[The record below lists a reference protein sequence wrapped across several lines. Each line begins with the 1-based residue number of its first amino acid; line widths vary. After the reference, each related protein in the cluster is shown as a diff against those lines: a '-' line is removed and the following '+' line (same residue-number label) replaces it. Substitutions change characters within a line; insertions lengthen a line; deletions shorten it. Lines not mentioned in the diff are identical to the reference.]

1 MDVMQIAKQRAE
13 TAGARNV
20 VIPTG
25 GTGSAA
31 RRALDYFGPDYTV
44 YAVGNPA
51 SSHGRWCL
59 HRGITEEKRRE
70 LAQQGIK
77 VALQDY
83 SIFQGRRLHV
93 GEKVFDF
100 SEHEGQQNA
109 SLDAVI
115 ENIGNGKT
123 ETIMDIISQTFSWF
137 GEAGQIC
144 MEVTVMAAD
153 SGVLPLHELCTAI
166 ASPVDLGTS
175 DACMV
180 LRPAAAAKLF
190 TWDFGI
196 IAFDQ
201 VGKYTPLVVSDLRPS
216 LHFYGDV
223 VGLKRLSSDDRAGYA
238 ELALGSGKLA
248 LAEEAAIPTVSQETS
263 LPPATLMA
271 EKRRL
276 LFSVPNGEAVCE
288 RLASEGVPTEP
299 GDQEWITRF
308 EDPDGNTVEIM
319 S

>member
-31 RRALDYFGPDYTV
+31 RRALEYFGPDYTV
-44 YAVGNPA
+44 YAVGNPD

-59 HRGITEEKRRE
+59 HRGITEEKRAE
-70 LAQQGIK
+70 LEELGIQ

-93 GEKVFDF
+93 GEKALDF
-100 SEHEGQQNA
+100 SDYDGQRNVL
-109 SLDAVI
+109 LDAVI
-115 ENIGNGKT
+115 ENIGQGKT
-123 ETIMDIISQTFSWF
+123 ETIMDIIRHTFSWF

-144 MEVTVMAAD
+144 MEVVLMAAD
-153 SGVLPLHELCTAI
+153 SGVLPLRELCTAI
-166 ASPVDLGTS
+166 ASPVDLGAF
-175 DACMV
+175 DACLV
-180 LRPAAAAKLF
+180 LHPATTAKLF
-190 TWDFGI
+190 TWDLGI
-196 IAFDQ
+196 VAFDQ
-201 VGKYTPLVVSDLRPS
+201 VGKYTPLIVSDLRAS
-216 LHFYGDV
+216 LHFYRDV
-223 VGLKRLSSDDRAGYA
+223 VGLKQLPGDEHARYA
-238 ELALGSGKLA
+238 ELALGAGKLA
-248 LAEEAAIPTVSQETS
+248 LAEEAAIPVVSQETS
-263 LPPATLMA
+263 LPLATLTG

-276 LFSVPNGEAVCE
+276 LFSVPNGEAVRE
-288 RLASEGVPTEP
+288 KLAAEGVATEP

-308 EDPDGNTVEIM
+308 SDPDGNTVEIM

>member
-1 MDVMQIAKQRAE
+1 MDIMTIAKQRAE
-13 TAGARNV
+13 ATGATNVIVATASTGA
-20 VIPTG
+20 T
-25 GTGSAA
+25 AK
-31 RRALDYFGPDYTV
+31 RALKVFGPDYTI

-51 SSHGRWCL
+51 ASHGRWCL
-59 HRGITEEKRRE
+59 HKGITEEKRSE
-70 LAQQGIK
+70 LEQLGIK

-109 SLDAVI
+109 LLDAVI
-115 ENIGNGKT
+115 ESISNGKA
-123 ETIMDIISQTFSWF
+123 ETIMDIISQAFNWF
-137 GEAGQIC
+137 GEAGRVC

-153 SGVLPLHELCTAI
+153 SGVLPLREPCAAI
-166 ASPVDLGTS
+166 ASPVDLGAP

-180 LRPAAAAKLF
+180 LHPATTARLF

-201 VGKYTPLVVSDLRPS
+201 VGKYTPLIVSNLS
-216 LHFYGDV
+216 AALQFYGDI
-223 VGLKRLSSDDRAGYA
+223 VGLRRLPSDDRAGYL
-238 ELALGSGKLA
+238 ELALGAGKLA
-248 LAEEAAIPTVSQETS
+248 LAEEEAIPAVSQHTS
-263 LPPATLMA
+263 LPLATLTG

-288 RLASEGVPTEP
+288 RLAAEGVSTEP

-319 S
+319 P